1 MPGASQTRAY
11 AALLLIVGLWGSFP
25 ATGKLALV
33 DFPPAFLTL
42 VRIAIASVFL
52 CVMLVR
58 AGEREMRAVTPTALR
73 VFFVL
78 ALTGIWGSTQLS
90 YLGYYFTTA
99 ANAVVLQ
106 AAAPVM
112 VALGA
117 RAYLGERLRRVQQVG
132 VLVSTLGV
140 FLVITEGR
148 LAALRLQELRAGD
161 FITIAG
167 LLGWT
172 AYTVYGKRVLTS
184 YSPLLATTG
193 AYVIGTLLLI
203 PTAVV
208 AAPLFPSPR
217 LTSAVAW
224 AVVVYQA
231 LFGAVAHIWWYR
243 AMDVVGPSRAAMFMN
258 LQPLVGLALAAVLV
272 GEDIGGWQLAG
283 VGCILGGVALTTRA
297 AGPGPPARPH
307 VAG

>member
-1 MPGASQTRAY
+1 VPGASQTRAY
-11 AALLLIVGLWGSFP
+11 VALLLIVALWGSFP
-25 ATGKLALV
+25 ATGKLALS
-33 DFPPAFLTL
+33 DFPPPFLTL
-42 VRIAIASVFL
+42 VRISIASVFL
-52 CVMLVR
+52 CVMLLR
-58 AGEREMRAVTPTALR
+58 AGEREVRAVTPTALR
-73 VFFVL
+73 VFLVL
-78 ALTGIWGSTQLS
+78 AVTGIWGSTQLS

-117 RAYLGERLRRVQQVG
+117 RAFLGERLRRAQQVG

-140 FLVITEGR
+140 VLVITEGR
-148 LAALRLQELRAGD
+148 LAALRLQELRPGD
-161 FITIAG
+161 FITLAG
-167 LLGWT
+167 LVGWT

-193 AYVIGTLLLI
+193 AYVLGTLLLI
-203 PTAVV
+203 PTAVL

-224 AVVVYQA
+224 TVVVYQA

-272 GEDIGGWQLAG
+272 GEDIGGWQVAG
-283 VGCILGGVALTTRA
+283 VACVLGGVALTTRA
-297 AGPGPPARPH
+297 AGPAAPVRPR
-307 VAG
+307 VVD